1 MAAALEMQER
11 ACNGDEPRA
20 VVVADRAFHDA
31 LVELFRTARA
41 EPKNDALALP
51 LRLYDVWS
59 LCNPCSICVIRV
71 NTRRRVSY
79 KI

>member
-31 LVELFRTARA
+31 LVEGMDKEAALRGLQGHKRIFAALREGNTDTA
-41 EPKNDALALP
+41 LG
-51 LRLYDVWS
+51 
-59 LCNPCSICVIRV
+59 
-71 NTRRRVSY
+71 
-79 KI
+79 